1 MWYNKGNFREYIRW
15 CVCVDMERFTEQ
27 IKSLSVRVNKLKGT
41 LATEEATKTALIM
54 PFFQVLGYD
63 VFNPLEFSPEYVADV
78 GIKKGEKV
86 DYAILEDGLP
96 VILVE
101 CKAVNED
108 LAKHGSQLFR
118 YYGATS
124 AKYAI
129 LTNGIE
135 YWFYTDLEEKNKMD
149 KMPFLYFNLED
160 LNDMVIA
167 EVHKFTKG
175 VFDEAKISRGA
186 YELKYV
192 HSLKNFL
199 KEQINE
205 PSEGFVKYLLS
216 EVYDGVKTKN
226 TIERFTPVVKKTF
239 RSFINDEV
247 NKKLSDALSTTVEV
261 EEDEQQ
267 VEEVVE
273 DTVNEKEVPEIITTA
288 EEIESYVIVRMM
300 LKDKVLP
307 ERITYRDN
315 HSYFNILLDNTI
327 RKWLLRVYMNGRKKY
342 LVLNGVEGKFEIDKP
357 IDIMKYQEEIEKV
370 VDMFLK

>member
-1 MWYNKGNFREYIRW
+1 
-15 CVCVDMERFTEQ
+15 MEKFTEQ
-27 IKSLSVRVNKLKGT
+27 VKNLAVRVDKLKGT

-101 CKAVNED
+101 CKSVNED
-108 LAKHGSQLFR
+108 LTKHGSQLFR

-175 VFDEAKISRGA
+175 VFDEVKISRGA

-192 HSLKNFL
+192 NSLKNFL
-199 KEQINE
+199 KDQINE

-273 DTVNEKEVPEIITTA
+273 GTIDEKEVPEIITTA

-300 LKDKVLP
+300 LKDKVSP

-327 RKWLLRVYMNGRKKY
+327 RKWLLRVYMNGRRKY
-342 LVLNGVEGKFEIDKP
+342 LVLNGVDGKFEIDKP
-357 IDIMKYQEEIEKV
+357 IDIMNYQEDIEKV